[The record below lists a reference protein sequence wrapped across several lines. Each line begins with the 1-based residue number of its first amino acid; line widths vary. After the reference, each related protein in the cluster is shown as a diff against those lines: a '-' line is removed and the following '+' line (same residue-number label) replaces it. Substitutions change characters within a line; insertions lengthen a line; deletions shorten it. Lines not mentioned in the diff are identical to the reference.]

1 MPEGEG
7 YLFDALDA
15 ALQSG
20 PSEERALARHFEIG
34 VAGPILT
41 SSRRFS
47 ENGFA
52 AFLTAT
58 PNCRNQTP
66 SGGFDFGRSER

>member
-20 PSEERALARHFEIG
+20 SSEQRALAQHFEIG
-34 VAGPILT
+34 IAGPVLT
-41 SSRRFS
+41 NSSRFS
-47 ENGFA
+47 ENGSA
-52 AFLTAT
+52 ARLRAT

-66 SGGFDFGRSER
+66 SGCVDFGRSER